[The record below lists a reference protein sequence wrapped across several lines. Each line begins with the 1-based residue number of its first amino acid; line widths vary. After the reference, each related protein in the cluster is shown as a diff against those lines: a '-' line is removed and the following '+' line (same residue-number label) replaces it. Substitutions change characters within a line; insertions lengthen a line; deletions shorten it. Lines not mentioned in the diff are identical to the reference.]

1 MHQTHAQVGQGLQAI
16 QSAMQQELTQ
26 VRLGL
31 TDLQAQ
37 AQARVELEYRTAES
51 VRRLEG
57 VIAGTQSKGLAGE
70 NILEVVFSQLPPEWQ
85 LRDFK
90 VKNKTVEVAL
100 GLPNNLI
107 LPIGSK
113 GPATSAPAVMG
124 REGRVWG
131 PRREGIGAH
140 GSVY

>member
-1 MHQTHAQVGQGLQAI
+1 MQLVLQNMLGMMQAQQTAMTSVHVEVGRVAERVNAMDQTHAQVGQGLQAI

-26 VRLGL
+26 ARLGL
-31 TDLQAQ
+31 ADLQAQ

-51 VRRLEG
+51 VRRLEA

-90 VKNKTVEVAL
+90 VKNK
-100 GLPNNLI
+100 
-107 LPIGSK
+107 
-113 GPATSAPAVMG
+113 
-124 REGRVWG
+124 
-131 PRREGIGAH
+131 
-140 GSVY
+140 